1 MKSLHKRQIIL
12 INKLLLED
20 KPITSKQL
28 AFFIGVSVR
37 TIKSDIV
44 EINEKID
51 HYNIRIMSKPREGYW
66 IVIDEDADIRA
77 LSEITDYKI
86 IKRFDDTPKYN
97 YERINYIIKK
107 LLVVDYHIK
116 LEDLMDEIFVS
127 RSTLTQD
134 LKEIKNLLSKFRL
147 KVISRSNYGIIIEG
161 SEIDKRLCIA
171 EYFFHYN
178 NRANYS
184 IASENMFTFG
194 KSKKEYDTIL
204 KFTKEVCDKYNII
217 LSDFSINN
225 FTIHIFISL
234 RRCTFY
240 NYIKAEDDLKEN
252 IKDSV
257 EFKAATELTKKLE
270 DYFEFMLPL
279 GETIYYSLHLK
290 SKRISSE
297 DQINSE
303 EKERLKQCIFTII
316 EEVNSNFNINLENDS
331 ELYDY
336 LYLHIAQMV
345 TRLKNNMSIR
355 NPLAHDNLRRYL
367 FATKITYTACMIIEK
382 YYDIKIDINEFG
394 YLVLY
399 FNLALYKIN
408 SKKKIRIG
416 FLSGRGRPE
425 ATMYLNEINE
435 NFSQEKY
442 EIISILDKDQIT
454 NGDYKDIDLLVSTY
468 TLKNPS
474 NIASITIENDYY
486 IDKIRKAV
494 NKIQVDNLN
503 FKKYFKPE
511 YSCFNLEGSTKEKV
525 LENLY
530 KKFIELKFI
539 DELPVKNKN
548 FVCNEI
554 GHGIVHF
561 QDLYRIC
568 RNGFFFIAV
577 LNKPVLWD
585 QDVIRVLIMLKTKR
599 DGDKDLST
607 LCKIISKWANNADMV
622 EGLIEHM
629 DYSLFLNDIKNI

>member
-28 AFFIGVSVR
+28 AFFVGVSVR

-44 EINEKID
+44 EINEKVENYHI
-51 HYNIRIMSKPREGYW
+51 HIMSKPREGYW
-66 IVIDEDADIRA
+66 IVIDKDADIA
-77 LSEITDYKI
+77 ELSEVTDNKV
-86 IKRFDDTPKYN
+86 IKRFDDTPKFN

-116 LEDLMDEIFVS
+116 LEDLMDEIFIS

-134 LKEIKNLLSKFRL
+134 LKEVKNLLSKFRL

-161 SEIDKRLCIA
+161 SEFDKRLCIA

-178 NRANYS
+178 NSANYS

-204 KFTKEVCDKYNII
+204 KFIKEVCDKYNII
-217 LSDFSINN
+217 LSDFSLNN

-240 NYIKAEDDLKEN
+240 NYIKAENDLKEN
-252 IKDSV
+252 VKDSV

-290 SKRISSE
+290 SKRISNE
-297 DQINSE
+297 DQINSQ
-303 EKERLKQCIFTII
+303 EKERLKQCIVTII
-316 EEVNSNFNINLENDS
+316 EEVNSNFNINLESDK

-336 LYLHIAQMV
+336 LYLHIAQMII
-345 TRLKNNMSIR
+345 RLKNNMSIR

-399 FNLALYKIN
+399 FNLALCKIN

-425 ATMYLNEINE
+425 STMYLNEITE

-442 EIISILDKDQIT
+442 EIRVLDKDQIT
-454 NGDYKDIDLLVSTY
+454 NGDYKDTDLLVSTY
-468 TLKNPS
+468 TFKVPS
-474 NIASITIENDYY
+474 NVTSITIENDCY

-494 NKIQVDNLN
+494 NEIQVNNLN
-503 FKKYFKPE
+503 FEKYFKEE
-511 YSCFNLEGSTKEKV
+511 YSCFNLEGSTKEDV

-530 KKFIELKFI
+530 EKFIQLKFI
-539 DELPVKNKN
+539 DKLPDKDDN
-548 FVCNEI
+548 FAYNEI
-554 GHGIVHF
+554 GNGIVHF

-607 LCKIISKWANNADMV
+607 LCKIISKWSNNPEMV
-622 EGLIEHM
+622 EDIIGHM